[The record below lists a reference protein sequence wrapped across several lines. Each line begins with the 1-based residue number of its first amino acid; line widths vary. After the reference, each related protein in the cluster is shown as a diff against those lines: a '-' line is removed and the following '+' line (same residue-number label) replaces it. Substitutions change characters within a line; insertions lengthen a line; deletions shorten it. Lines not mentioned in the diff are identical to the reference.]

1 MTELLTRWGSRLDP
15 EAILPEYPR
24 PQLVRDSYLNLNGR
38 WDYAITPV
46 EAIEPDRFD
55 GTILVPFSPEAPLSG
70 VDHQLLPDQRLWYRR
85 TFQLPPGFRRDRVLL
100 HFGAVDESCQVFLN
114 GSSVGSHSG
123 GYWPFHCDITDA
135 LEDDTN
141 TILIAVRDAS
151 DTGGHA
157 RGKQRLERGGIW
169 YTAQSGI
176 WQTVWLESVPT
187 SHVTSLSVTPHLDD
201 EAVEITVHSSG
212 AEERA
217 QITIRDGEQIVAT
230 ARINSGEPT
239 IIPLA
244 RPRTWTPEDPHLY
257 DLTVNLGDDEVGS
270 YFGMRSFGIGPDDAG
285 VTRILLNGQP
295 YFHAGVLDQGYW
307 PDGLY
312 TAPSDEAMIHD
323 IATMKDLGYTMLR
336 KHIKIEPLRWY
347 YHCDRL
353 GMLVW
358 QDLVNGGGAA
368 DPVVARPPSGPHLD
382 DTDLERFGR
391 ADRGNR
397 NEFRRQ
403 LRQTVALLR
412 NVVSLAVWVPFNE
425 GWGQFEASAI
435 TEELAALDPTRLI
448 DHASGWHDQGGGDF
462 RSVHV
467 YIDRFEPPTDADE
480 RILALTEYGGYS
492 LRVDGHVWGDEV
504 FGYRGYESEDEL
516 GAAFRELHDEQVVPA
531 IADGLSATVYT
542 QLSDVE
548 DELNGLLSYD
558 REVTKPTAAL
568 IRDVNRQ
575 LRLK

>member
-1 MTELLTRWGSRLDP
+1 MTELLTRWGAQLDP
-15 EAILPEYPR
+15 EEILPEYPR

-38 WDYAITPV
+38 WDYVITPAEV
-46 EAIEPDRFD
+46 TEPDRFD

-70 VDHQLLPDQRLWYRR
+70 VDRQLLPDQRLWYRR
-85 TFQLPPGFRRDRVLL
+85 TFELPPGFRRDRVLL

-135 LEDDTN
+135 LEDGVN
-141 TILIAVRDAS
+141 TILVAVRDS
-151 DTGGHA
+151 TDTDGHA
-157 RGKQRLERGGIW
+157 HGKQRLERGGIW

-187 SHVTSLSVTPHLDD
+187 SHITSLSVTPHLDD
-201 EAVEITVHSSG
+201 ESIEITVYSSG

-217 QITIRDGEQIVAT
+217 QITIRDGEEIVAT
-230 ARINSGEPT
+230 ARINSGQPT
-239 IIPLA
+239 MIPLA
-244 RPRTWTPEDPHLY
+244 RPRMWSPEDPHLY
-257 DLTVNLGDDEVGS
+257 DLTVQLGDDEVGS
-270 YFGMRSFGIGPDDAG
+270 YFGMRSFGIGEDDAG
-285 VTRILLNGQP
+285 VPRILLNGRP

-312 TAPSDEAMIHD
+312 TAPSDAAMIHD

-358 QDLVNGGGAA
+358 QDLVNGGGPA
-368 DPVVARPPSGPHLD
+368 DPQVAKVPRGAHLD

-397 NEFRRQ
+397 KEFRRQ

-425 GWGQFEASAI
+425 GWGQFEAAAI
-435 TEELAALDPTRLI
+435 TEELAGLDPTRLI
-448 DHASGWHDQGGGDF
+448 DQASGWHDQGGGDF
-462 RSVHV
+462 RSIHV
-467 YIDRFEPPTDADE
+467 YIDRFETPTDEDA

-492 LRVDGHVWGDEV
+492 LRIDGHLWGEET
-504 FGYRGYESEDEL
+504 FGYRGYETLEQL
-516 GAAFRELHDEQVVPA
+516 GDAFRSLHTEQIIPA
-531 IADGLSATVYT
+531 IPEGLSATVYT

-548 DELNGLLSYD
+548 DEINGLLSYD
-558 REVTKPTAAL
+558 RAVTKPTAQL
-568 IRDVNRQ
+568 IREVNRR
-575 LRLK
+575 LRL